1 MRESCNFHITGK
13 AFSGLQRRPA
23 SAVSRLVRRFCR
35 DQSGVSA
42 ILMALLLPMILGMM
56 GLSVDVGVWYLEK
69 RGLQTMADAA
79 ALAGGSE
86 LANGSSTAIINSVA
100 TAGATRN
107 EFDSSSDSI
116 TINNPPLSGP
126 NTGNSG
132 SIEIIISRQMPLFF
146 TAAFF
151 KLVGS
156 ATEQFNA
163 TARAVVNTEFVEEFC
178 ILGLDTTATRA
189 VDVTGTATLD
199 CGIAVNSSAGNALNI
214 GGNGVVTVTSV
225 STVGDVNI
233 NGGGILDSDAAPRSG
248 TTIDD
253 PYSDLEIP
261 PFAAGECDAGSLG
274 GGDTGTTVTG
284 VETINASD
292 FGGVMTLCGGLTVNA
307 GGILTLGPGVY
318 IIDQGDFKINGG
330 GSVFGEGVTIILTSS
345 GADNKIGNVAVN
357 GGADIEL
364 SAPTDD
370 PAGAPGY
377 SGVLFYQDRNVSS
390 SSSKSNFFNGGAELN
405 LEGALYFPEQ
415 SLDFS
420 GGADVGD
427 GCTQLVAKTVS
438 IAGEANL
445 ETNCND
451 AGTRAIG
458 RFKAVLGE

>member
-1 MRESCNFHITGK
+1 MIRMTFKGIQH
-13 AFSGLQRRPA
+13 RPA
-23 SAVSRLVRRFCR
+23 SRVARLLARFCS
-35 DQSGVSA
+35 DESGVMA
-42 ILMALLLPMILGMM
+42 ILLVLLLPMVVGMM
-56 GLSVDVGVWYLEK
+56 GLSVDVGVWYSEK
-69 RGLQTMADAA
+69 RGLQNIADAA
-79 ALAGGSE
+79 ALAGGIE
-86 LANGSSTAIINSVA
+86 LANGSSTATVIAAA
-100 TAGATRN
+100 TADATRN
-107 EFDSSSDSI
+107 AFDSGTDSI
-116 TINNPPLSGP
+116 AINIPPTSGP
-126 NTGNSG
+126 NAGTLT
-132 SIEIIISRQMPLFF
+132 SIEIIITRRMPLFF
-146 TAAFF
+146 TSAFF
-151 KLVGS
+151 KMVGS
-156 ATEQFNA
+156 STSQFNA
-163 TARAVVNTEFVEEFC
+163 TARAVVNSQFVDEFC
-178 ILGLDTTATRA
+178 ILGLDTSANRA
-189 VDVTGTATLD
+189 INVTGTATLD

-364 SAPTDD
+364 SAPTED

-377 SGVLFYQDRNVSS
+377 SGVLFFQDRNVSS
-390 SSSKSNFFNGGAELN
+390 NPSKSNFFNGGAELD

-415 SLDFS
+415 SLAFS

-451 AGTRAIG
+451 AGTREIG
-458 RFKAVLGE
+458 RFKATLGE